1 MNGLGTADGLLL
13 DMFLI
18 IVTMSV
24 LDWRESRWSR
34 RTDARQRD
42 RTPNRQPAEGLSGGM
57 P

>member
-1 MNGLGTADGLLL
+1 MNGLGTAHGLLP

-34 RTDARQRD
+34 RTDA
-42 RTPNRQPAEGLSGGM
+42 QPAAAGDARRRLRLGIIR
-57 P
+57 